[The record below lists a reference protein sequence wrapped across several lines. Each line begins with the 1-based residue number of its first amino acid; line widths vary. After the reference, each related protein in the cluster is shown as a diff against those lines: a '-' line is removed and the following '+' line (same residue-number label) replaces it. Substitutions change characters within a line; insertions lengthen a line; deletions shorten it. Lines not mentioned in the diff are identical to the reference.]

1 MVEVGVE
8 KQDRRRSC
16 ISLVGELH
24 PGGDPR
30 QGGIPALA
38 ADRLRLWRQPE
49 VAAGDL
55 LEASGLVEQRRHLP
69 LLPPVVAADAGGFVA
84 VKKPE
89 ELIPLE
95 SKGFLRAEEIG
106 VETGDRVGEELLPLR
121 PGVHTV
127 IGGAV
132 ADVEAHH
139 TDRLAGC
146 HRHRHAEHRQPR
158 HETTDGE
165 RSHRS
170 SCNQFDRPGSIARLT
185 RGPRRAPAL

>member
-16 ISLVGELH
+16 IGLVGEFH

-49 VAAGDL
+49 VAGGDL
-55 LEASGLVEQRRHLP
+55 LEAGRLVEQRRHLP
-69 LLPPVVAADAGGFVA
+69 LLSPVVAADASGFVA
-84 VKKPE
+84 VEKPE
-89 ELIPLE
+89 ELVSLE
-95 SKGFLRAEEIG
+95 SKRLLRTEEIG
-106 VETGDRVGEELLPLR
+106 VETGNRVGEELLPLR

-139 TDRLAGC
+139 TDWFAGC
-146 HRHRHAEHRQPR
+146 RRPGHAEHRQPR

-170 SCNQFDRPGSIARLT
+170 SCNQFDRPRETASIAS
-185 RGPRRAPAL
+185 GV

>member
-1 MVEVGVE
+1 MGVE
-8 KQDRRRSC
+8 KQDRCRGLIR
-16 ISLVGELH
+16 LVGELH

-69 LLPPVVAADAGGFVA
+69 LLPPVVATDASGFVA
-84 VKKPE
+84 VEKPE
-89 ELIPLE
+89 ELVPLE
-95 SKGFLRAEEIG
+95 SKCLLRTEEIG
-106 VETGDRVGEELLPLR
+106 VKTGNRVGEELLPLR

-158 HETTDGE
+158 HETTDGK

-170 SCNQFDRPGSIARLT
+170 SCNQFDRPRET
-185 RGPRRAPAL
+185 ALIGLGV